1 MFRFAAILSVTALP
15 AFAAPPQVVA
25 DIAPVH
31 ALVAQVMEGVAV
43 PELLLN
49 QGSSPHHVTLR
60 PSQAKMLSGADLM
73 IWVGAELSPWLGEAL
88 EALSEAQQIE
98 LVDNPATH
106 LRQFGDAEMAAE
118 DDEHGDDHEDHG
130 EDEHHHDHDGVDPHV
145 WLSPDNAAA
154 WLPVIA
160 DELAA
165 LDPENAATYRANAA
179 TAVEGIAALKA
190 DINAKLAAYQ
200 GAEIVT
206 FHDAFGYFTRDFG
219 LVIAGSVRPGDATAP
234 SAAAVD
240 ALQAIVSEHNIGCAF
255 TEPGFDP
262 ALLNAIAS
270 DAGIRIGVLD
280 PIGAEQEPGP
290 NNYAATLTAIA
301 DNAAACLSAQ

>member
-1 MFRFAAILSVTALP
+1 MFRLAAMLSLTAIP
-15 AFAAPPQVVA
+15 AFAAPPKVVA

-43 PELLLN
+43 PDLLLN

-60 PSQAKMLSGADLM
+60 PSQAKMLSGADLV
-73 IWVGAELSPWLGEAL
+73 IWVGPELSPWLGDAL
-88 EALSEAQQIE
+88 EALSAAQQIE

-106 LRQFGDAEMAAE
+106 LRQFSEAEMAAE
-118 DDEHGDDHEDHG
+118 DEDEHEDHDEG
-130 EDEHHHDHDGVDPHV
+130 EHHHDHDGVDPHV

-160 DELAA
+160 DQLAA
-165 LDPENAATYRANAA
+165 LDPENADTYRANAA
-179 TAVEGIAALKA
+179 TAAEGIASLKA
-190 DINAKLAAYQ
+190 DISAKLGAYQ

-206 FHDAFGYFTRDFG
+206 FHDAFGYFARDFG
-219 LVIAGSVRPGDATAP
+219 LVIAGSVRPGDASAP

-280 PIGAEQEPGP
+280 PTGAEQAQGAG
-290 NNYAATLTAIA
+290 NYAATLTAIA
-301 DNAAACLSAQ
+301 DAAAGCLAE